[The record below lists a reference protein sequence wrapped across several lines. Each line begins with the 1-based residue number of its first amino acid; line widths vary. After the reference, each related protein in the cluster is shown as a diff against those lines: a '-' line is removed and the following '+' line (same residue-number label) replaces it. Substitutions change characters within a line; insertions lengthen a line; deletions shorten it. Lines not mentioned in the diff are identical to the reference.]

1 MAGRNFARLR
11 LRLLRLWLRL
21 LLWPVLPLRLLLRPR
36 LRLLPVLPLR
46 LLLRFGFP
54 LGRRF
59 RSGTFLGLVLVVCH
73 VAPLGPG

>member
-11 LRLLRLWLRL
+11 LRLLRLWLEL
-21 LLWPVLPLRLLLRPR
+21 LPWPLLRLR
-36 LRLLPVLPLR
+36 PVLPLR

>member
-11 LRLLRLWLRL
+11 LRLWLELLPWPLLRLLRL
-21 LLWPVLPLRLLLRPR
+21 LLW
-36 LRLLPVLPLR
+36 PVLPLR